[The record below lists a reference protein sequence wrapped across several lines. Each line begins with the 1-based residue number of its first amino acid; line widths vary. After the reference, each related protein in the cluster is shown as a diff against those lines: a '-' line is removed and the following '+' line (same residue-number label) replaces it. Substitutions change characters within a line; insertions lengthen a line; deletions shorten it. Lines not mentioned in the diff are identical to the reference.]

1 MKVLEVNVD
10 DIGMGGVFSLVRN
23 VIEHR
28 PSGMQIDIATIEP
41 FEKEENV
48 AQLNKAG
55 CQVHFVGFTGQKL
68 IKQLVVMWKLS
79 RLVRREKYSCVHI
92 HSDVA
97 NKLLVSSVACKI
109 SGVKKIILHSHAS
122 GVDGKNRKLKK
133 IYHNCCRRFLKYLAN
148 EYLSCSDLAA
158 EWMFPN
164 VAREKIRLVKN
175 GIDLKKFQFDPQK
188 RGVLRR
194 EAGLESA
201 FVVGH
206 VGRFAYQKNHM
217 FLLDVFQKIKSKCS
231 AAKLLLVGEGEL
243 KNDIVDAAK
252 EKGLTDSVIF
262 WGVSND
268 VAGLMMAM
276 DVFALPSHFEG
287 LPIVGVEAQ
296 STGLPVFFS
305 DCITRTARLTSNV
318 HFLPIGQDHVDAW
331 ADAISAC
338 KSEQRED
345 RYAELKALGYDISDT
360 VNTLIGVYTA

>member
-48 AQLNKAG
+48 AQLNDAG
-55 CQVHFVGFTGQKL
+55 CQVHFVGYTGQKL

-79 RLVRREKYSCVHI
+79 RLVRKEKYSCVHI

-97 NKLLVSSVACKI
+97 NKLLVSSVACKM

-122 GVDGKNRKLKK
+122 GVDGKNRKLKR

-164 VAREKIRLVKN
+164 VASEKIRLVKN

-188 RGVLRR
+188 RDALRR
-194 EAGLESA
+194 GANLESA

-231 AAKLLLVGEGEL
+231 ATKLLLVGEGEL
-243 KNDIVDAAK
+243 KNDVMDAVK
-252 EKGLTDSVIF
+252 EKGLADSVVF

-296 STGLPVFFS
+296 ATGLPVFFS
-305 DCITRTARLTSNV
+305 DRITRTAQLTSNV
-318 HFLPIGQDHVDAW
+318 HFLPIGQDCIDAW

-338 KSEQRED
+338 KCERRED
-345 RYAELKALGYDISDT
+345 CYAELKALGYDINDT
-360 VNTLIGVYTA
+360 VNTLIGVYST